1 MERHLNNCWE
11 LGSALVQQ
19 RCDSVIFR
27 NPATGTTHSLA
38 LRLNLAYDG
47 ERFCLESGYAQL
59 GVNEHYSAA
68 CGRGGHIVS
77 INEVLSGLIS
87 RYDTKGKPID
97 LSEKDWARIREQS
110 EQAAGLFPGLLLIGL
125 DVLLDHDANGNIIPV
140 FLEANPRPAG
150 LSHSRLLTEDI
161 MSSTQNGVS
170 LKLWSGLAKF
180 CL

>member
-1 MERHLNNCWE
+1 LA
-11 LGSALVQQ
+11 ALTGLPLPKPHHFFKFFVNL
-19 RCDSVIFR
+19 RFTILSVAPYLYGLQHFR
-27 NPATGTTHSLA
+27 SDT
-38 LRLNLAYDG
+38 
-47 ERFCLESGYAQL
+47 
-59 GVNEHYSAA
+59 
-68 CGRGGHIVS
+68 
-77 INEVLSGLIS
+77 